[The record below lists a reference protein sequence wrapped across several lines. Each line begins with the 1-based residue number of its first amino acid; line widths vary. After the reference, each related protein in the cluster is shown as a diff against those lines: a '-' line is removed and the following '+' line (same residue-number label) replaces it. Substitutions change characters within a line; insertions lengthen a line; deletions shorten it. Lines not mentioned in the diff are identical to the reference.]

1 VTEAETITGR
11 VVGVAKARRPAL
23 LILGCGNPFAGD
35 DQAGLL
41 LIQRLQARGDSSC
54 TLRSMPQAG
63 VALLEAFSQ
72 TDILLVVDAVRSGAP
87 PGTLHLVPL
96 PWPGVEP
103 RGLSRLSGHGWG
115 LKEVLDLASALRRP
129 IPRLLLLGI
138 EVESV
143 VPSAGLSPAVEQ
155 ALGLAADRFGAIRD
169 ILSDQGAPAWR
180 TPQRFSPDDASFPAG
195 LPQRDVVPTRLRP
208 SMEGLVRSFCPTE

>member
-11 VVGVAKARRPAL
+11 VVGGEQARRPAL

-41 LIQRLQARGDSSC
+41 FIQRLQARGESSC
-54 TLRSMPQAG
+54 ELRSMPQAS
-63 VALLEAFSQ
+63 VALLETFSQ

-87 PGTLHLVPL
+87 TGTLHLVPL

-115 LKEVLDLASALRRP
+115 LKEVLDLASTLGRP
-129 IPRLLLLGI
+129 IPRLLLLGV
-138 EVESV
+138 EVERMG
-143 VPSAGLSPAVEQ
+143 PSAGLSPAVEQ
-155 ALGLAADRFGAIRD
+155 AVALAVERFEAVRD
-169 ILSDQGAPAWR
+169 ILLDPAASAWR
-180 TPQRFSPDDASFPAG
+180 SPQWFPPDDASFPAG
-195 LPQRDVVPTRLRP
+195 SPQRDGAPGSLRP
-208 SMEGLVRSFCPTE
+208 SMEGLGRSFCPTE